1 MAKKSAPKTEQDAHH
16 INNFN
21 APIKVGRDFIAG
33 DQINNIQPPATREEF
48 IAQMQQVQIVLAS
61 IQQLPELTEQKR
73 QEVEYIQ
80 EEMAKT
86 LEEAQKPAPV
96 AMRIKTTIENAKTVM
111 DSLDAGIKSA
121 LNLGGTIATVG
132 AMALSVAQLFG
143 M

>member
-1 MAKKSAPKTEQDAHH
+1 MAKKSTPKPEQNAHH

-48 IAQMQQVQIVLAS
+48 IAQMQQVQIVMAS
-61 IQQLPELTEQKR
+61 IQQRPELTEQKR
-73 QEVEYIQ
+73 QEVEYVR
-80 EEMAKT
+80 EEMNKAI
-86 LEEAQKPAPV
+86 EEAGKPKPL
-96 AMRIKTTIENAKTVM
+96 AMRIKTTMENAKMVM
-111 DSLDAGIKSA
+111 DSLDEGIKSA